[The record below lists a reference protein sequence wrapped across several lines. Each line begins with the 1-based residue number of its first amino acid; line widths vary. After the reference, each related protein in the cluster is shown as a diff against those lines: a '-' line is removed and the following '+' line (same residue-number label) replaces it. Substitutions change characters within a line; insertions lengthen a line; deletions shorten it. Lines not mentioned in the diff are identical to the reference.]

1 MAASTPMQTLKEI
14 CRWILR
20 TDLSNRN
27 IADQL
32 KCSSTTIGRYRQLLA
47 EQALDWCSV
56 DALDELA
63 LDRKLNAGRHENRR
77 QFTEPDWSHVHDE
90 LQRPGVTL
98 TLLYEEYALGAGGGV
113 MSETEFRRRYRRYS
127 SLRGLVMR
135 QVRHPGQDLF
145 LDFSGVRPYVTD
157 QATGV
162 KRPVELFV
170 AVMGA
175 SRKTFVY
182 AVESQKLPHWI
193 QCNVEALQ
201 FYGGVPMYLVPDNL
215 KSAVTR
221 RSREEGPLIN
231 ATYAE
236 FAAHYDTDIMPAGP
250 RKPKHKA
257 PVEIGVKLA
266 QRWILARLRNRT
278 FFTIEELNRAI
289 AELTEHMNNKPM
301 RGCGGKSRS
310 QLFVEL
316 DAPALRPLPDAA
328 YEFAEWKLNITLGQ
342 DYHVVW
348 REHYYS
354 VHHALVG
361 KKVNLRISVAQVS
374 VYLRGK
380 RVATHERNDT
390 PGFSTLDEHMPPAH
404 RAQGQDC
411 YATVVTWTEQ
421 QGGAIAA
428 FFGQHLNHYRST
440 ARSFQAGRG
449 LRTLARHHG
458 EDRLQAACTRALA
471 MGARSISS
479 VKSMLERG
487 MEAAELY
494 ENEAANDDPIAHENV
509 RGADYYKKG

>member
-1 MAASTPMQTLKEI
+1 MQKLKEI

-20 TDLSNRN
+20 TDLSNRK

-32 KCSSTTIGRYRQLLA
+32 KCSYTTIGRYRQVLA
-47 EQALDWCSV
+47 EQRLDWCHV
-56 DALDELA
+56 DELDELA
-63 LDRKLNAGRHENRR
+63 LDRKLNAGRHENKR
-77 QFTEPDWSHVHDE
+77 QFVEPDWSHTHDE

-98 TLLYEEYALGAGGGV
+98 TLLYEEYALDAGGGV
-113 MSETEFRRRYRRYS
+113 MSETEFRRRYRRYAR
-127 SLRGLVMR
+127 LRGLVMR

-193 QCNVEALQ
+193 ECNVQALQ
-201 FYGGVPMYLVPDNL
+201 FYSGVPMYLVPDNL

-221 RSREEGPLIN
+221 RSREDGPLIN

-236 FAAHYDTDIMPAGP
+236 FAAHYDTDVMPAGP

-278 FFTIEELNRAI
+278 FFSVEELNRAI
-289 AELTEHMNNKPM
+289 AELTERMNNKPM
-301 RGCGGKSRS
+301 RGCGGKSRN

-316 DAPALRPLPDAA
+316 DAPALRPLPDTA
-328 YEFAEWKLNITLGQ
+328 YEFAEWKLNITVGQ
-342 DYHVVW
+342 DYHLLW

-361 KKVNLRISVAQVS
+361 KKVNLRISVTHVS
-374 VYLRGK
+374 VFLGGK
-380 RVATHERNDT
+380 RVATHQRDDT
-390 PGFSTLDEHMPPAH
+390 PGGFSTLQEHMPPAH
-404 RAQGQDC
+404 RAQGQDS
-411 YATVVTWTEQ
+411 YDTVISWVQQ
-421 QGGAIAA
+421 QGGFIAT
-428 FFGQHLNHYRST
+428 FFEQHLNHYRS
-440 ARSFQAGRG
+440 AGRSFQAGRG
-449 LRTLARHHG
+449 LRTLARQHG
-458 EDRLQAACTRALA
+458 EDRLQAACARALA
-471 MGARSISS
+471 MSARSISS

-487 MEAAELY
+487 MEVAELHDT
-494 ENEAANDDPIAHENV
+494 EAANDDPITHENV
-509 RGADYYKKG
+509 RGADYYHQG